1 MLPCLSL
8 FFLLLLLL
16 LLTCYEDDFLVP
28 DWRVTWTWR
37 AAALH
42 KRSMDGESR
51 YEKEG
56 GERLCPVVG
65 RARAMSAAD
74 KREKR
79 APVKVEGCLPKLGC
93 SIWIPLCLHTST
105 CTYSGVRLLPEMG
118 YHVAVLHLNWHYA
131 PVTYISFAQP
141 KKIKVLFQHYSNT
154 TYFYTRIYSRIN
166 RP

>member
-93 SIWIPLCLHTST
+93 SIWIPLCLHTYMHILRGPVASWDGVPCGRASPKLTLCTRHIHLICST
-105 CTYSGVRLLPEMG
+105 KKNKSTLP
-118 YHVAVLHLNWHYA
+118 
-131 PVTYISFAQP
+131 T
-141 KKIKVLFQHYSNT
+141 LF
-154 TYFYTRIYSRIN
+154 
-166 RP
+166 